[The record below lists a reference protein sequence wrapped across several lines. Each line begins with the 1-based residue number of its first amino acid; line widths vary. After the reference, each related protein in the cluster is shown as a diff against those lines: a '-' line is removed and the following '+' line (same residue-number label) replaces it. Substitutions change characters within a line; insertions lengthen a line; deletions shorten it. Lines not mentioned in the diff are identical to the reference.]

1 MGELWVAR
9 LGQAD
14 LEMNRERGNGFGGV
28 MDDNS
33 GNVLDFLQDLIG
45 RARRAGADA
54 ADAVLFEGI
63 SLSHGRRL
71 GQTEKL
77 ERAEGQ
83 DLGLRVFVGRQQAI
97 VSSTDRSPPALAE
110 LVERALA
117 MARTVPEDPFCG
129 IAEPEQITRE
139 WPALDM
145 LDPAEPGAEVLI
157 ERARA
162 AEEAALAVP
171 GVTNSEGAE
180 AGWGRS
186 RVALAAS
193 NGFAG
198 AYAGSSHGVS
208 LSVIAGSGTR
218 MERDYDF
225 ASAIHAGDLRDPAA
239 IGRSAGERAVKRL
252 GARKMPTCR
261 CPVVFDPR
269 VARGFISHLL
279 GAISGPSIARG
290 TSFLKDRLG
299 EPVFPAAITIID
311 DPHRARGLRSKPF
324 DGEGI
329 ANRRRALIDRGV
341 LTTWLLDLRSAR
353 QLGLAT
359 TGHAARGTASPPAP
373 AATNVWIEP
382 GTASKEALIADI
394 ESGFY
399 VTELMGMGVN
409 GVTGDYSRGAAG
421 FWLDHGEIA
430 FPVSEMTVAG
440 NLKEMFLRL
449 VAADDLEF
457 KTGADAPTLRI
468 DDLTVAGA

>member
-1 MGELWVAR
+1 MTEPQSGSEA
-9 LGQAD
+9 GNDID
-14 LEMNRERGNGFGGV
+14 L
-28 MDDNS
+28 
-33 GNVLDFLQDLIG
+33 LQDLIG

-54 ADAVLFEGI
+54 ADAVMFEGV
-63 SLSHGRRL
+63 SLSHARRL
-71 GQTEKL
+71 GKTEKL
-77 ERAEGQ
+77 ERSEHR

-97 VSSTDRSPPALAE
+97 VSSSDRSAKALAE
-110 LVERALA
+110 LVERALG
-117 MARTVPEDPFCG
+117 MARAVPEDPFCG
-129 IAEPEQITRE
+129 LAEPGDIAHD
-139 WPALDM
+139 WPELDM
-145 LDPAEPGAEVLI
+145 LDPEEPPAETLI
-157 ERARA
+157 ERAAA

-198 AYAGSSHGVS
+198 AYAGSHQGVS
-208 LSVIAGSGTR
+208 VSVLGGSGTG
-218 MERDYDF
+218 MERDYDYT
-225 ASAIHAGDLRDPAA
+225 SAIHAADLRDPAE
-239 IGRSAGERAVKRL
+239 IGRNAGERAVKRL
-252 GARKMPTCR
+252 GARKMPTGKF
-261 CPVVFDPR
+261 PVVFDSR

-279 GAISGPSIARG
+279 GAINGPSIARG

-299 EPVFPAAITIID
+299 QRVFPEGITIID
-311 DPHRARGLRSKPF
+311 DPHRRRGLRSKPF

-329 ANRRRALIDRGV
+329 ANRRRALIEKGV

-353 QLGLAT
+353 QLGLKT
-359 TGHAARGTASPPAP
+359 TGHAARGTASPPSP
-373 AATNVWIEP
+373 ASTNVWIEP
-382 GTASKEALIADI
+382 GLLSPAELMADI
-394 ESGFY
+394 ASGLY

-421 FWLDHGEIA
+421 FWIENGEIA

-440 NLKEMFLRL
+440 NLKDMFARL
-449 VAADDLEF
+449 VAANDLEF